1 MRRTRMNT
9 APRCQ
14 SHFALVARLHSKMR
28 NGMEE
33 VIGSMPTRSTKF
45 SSGQFSSLRPCLRR
59 SGAVCFPAG
68 KTNW

>member
-1 MRRTRMNT
+1 
-9 APRCQ
+9 
-14 SHFALVARLHSKMR
+14 
-28 NGMEE
+28 MEE

-68 KTNW
+68 KTNWRPAAVLPLPDAN